1 MKSIRL
7 LALAFFVAVVASCMH
22 MDVYR
27 GLCDVESY
35 IDDRPDSALAVLQAM
50 DRSSLGSEKNE
61 ALFSLLY
68 SKALDKCYVDVA
80 SDSIIAPAHAYYQD
94 NGSDEHQM
102 QMWYYYGRTQFNAG
116 EHASAAISYMKSAEL
131 AEDLGDDFMAGL
143 AYRGL
148 GETYKANFNYVEA
161 LKYMNEA
168 YDCFNNEH
176 KTLYADYA
184 LFFIANT
191 YMLMLDFETAETLY
205 DQVYEASL
213 VANSTS
219 LQQLVLEDCVYMSMM
234 RDSVDYDE
242 VINICKYIQDT
253 LAQPLSVYAQEYMAI
268 ALAANRDYEDAS
280 QVRMLSRQ
288 YAVDSSMVC
297 YSDYKYYKAIGDY
310 QSAVKSLEDA
320 YLYYNKVSQAIVR
333 QSISLAQRDYFQQEY
348 KHEVYKR
355 KVHNSLYICFTAIL
369 LLCVTYLCRYYI
381 IRAKR
386 RQNKIDSLLMQ
397 IEDLRSDVEVSS
409 KMCGEFSQKIQ
420 ALYETKFNFIDSIG
434 QKYYSYSGD
443 TRDRYILDE
452 VNNMI
457 ESLSEDKEL
466 ASLEAIL
473 NAYKDNI
480 IVRLREEFPKLKPKD
495 IQFMCYWY
503 AGFSSN
509 TMSLLLDEK
518 VDNIYN
524 RKSRMKKRFES
535 SDSKCA
541 DFFISNLA

>member
-191 YMLMLDFETAETLY
+191 YMLMSDFETADSLY
-205 DQVYEASL
+205 NKVYASAL
-213 VANSTS
+213 ESNSLS
-219 LQQLVLEDCVYMSMM
+219 LQKLVLEDRIYMYSALPIPE
-234 RDSVDYDE
+234 YDE
-242 VINICKYIQDT
+242 VLYCATYIQDS
-253 LAQPLSVYAQEYMAI
+253 LRMELSVSAQEDYII
-268 ALAANRDYEDAS
+268 ALASLGRKHDAANLRRISSENPDTLIAYYNTYQYNKFVGNYEDALVALERAFLYNNKLS
-280 QVRMLSRQ
+280 Q
-288 YAVDSSMVC
+288 
-297 YSDYKYYKAIGDY
+297 
-310 QSAVKSLEDA
+310 E
-320 YLYYNKVSQAIVR
+320 IVR
-333 QSISLAQRDYFQQEY
+333 QSVSSVQRDYFQKEY
-348 KHEVYKR
+348 QYEQYKR
-355 KVHNSLYICFTAIL
+355 QVVTALWVSICMFLILVLFCLY
-369 LLCVTYLCRYYI
+369 RYFV
-381 IRAKR
+381 KR
-386 RQNKIDSLLMQ
+386 NKYKQEKIDSLLLRVD
-397 IEDLRSDVEVSS
+397 DLSRELRESSEV
-409 KMCGEFSQKIQ
+409 CNEFSYKIQ
-420 ALYETKFNFIDSIG
+420 QLYETKFKFIDSIG
-434 QKYYSYSGD
+434 QKYYSYNGSA
-443 TRDRYILDE
+443 RDRFILED
-452 VNNMI
+452 VNTMI
-457 ESLSEDKEL
+457 SQLADDKEL
-466 ASLEAIL
+466 EALEHIL
-473 NAYKDNI
+473 NAYKDNVI
-480 IVRLREEFPKLKPKD
+480 SLLRIEFPKLKPKD
-495 IQFMCYWY
+495 MQFMCYWC
-503 AGFSSN
+503 AGFSPN

-518 VDNIYN
+518 IENIYN
-524 RKSRMKKRFES
+524 RKSRMRRRLEES
-535 SDSKCA
+535 YSQYKDLFLGC
-541 DFFISNLA
+541 FV